1 MLLVISP
8 AKTLDYTSAY
18 PPVAVTTPAFLPQAT
33 ALNALCRQLTPAAL
47 ASLMQIS
54 DKLAALNV
62 ARFAEWQPTVDA
74 PQARPAIF
82 AFKGDVY
89 TGLDVDSL
97 SAEDLAYA
105 QSVLCMLSGLYGLLR
120 PLDAMWPYRLEMGS
134 RLANPAGKDL
144 YAFWGGQITE
154 ALNQRL
160 AVQAEPVLINLAS
173 QEYFD
178 AVQPAQLKARIVSPV
193 FEDEKNGRYKIISFH
208 AKKARGLMTRFV
220 VQGRLTRPEQLLDF
234 TLGGYAYAPEV
245 STADRPVFRRAE
257 R

>member
-8 AKTLDYTSAY
+8 AKTLDYTSIY
-18 PPVAVTTPAFLPQAT
+18 PPVVPTTPAFLAQAA
-33 ALNALCRQLTPAAL
+33 ALIGICRELTPAAL

-62 ARFAEWQPTVDA
+62 ARFAEWQPTVEA
-74 PQARPAIF
+74 PAARPAIF

-97 SAEDLAYA
+97 TAADLDYA
-105 QSVLCMLSGLYGLLR
+105 QSTLCILSGLYGLLR
-120 PLDAMWPYRLEMGS
+120 PFDGMWPYRLEMGS
-134 RLANPAGKDL
+134 RLANGQGKDL
-144 YAFWGGQITE
+144 YAFWGRQITD
-154 ALNQRL
+154 ALNARL
-160 AVQAEPVLINLAS
+160 AGEADPVLINLAS
-173 QEYFD
+173 QEYFG
-178 AVQPAQLKARIVSPV
+178 AVQPAHLQARIVSPV

-220 VQGRLTRPEQLLDF
+220 LQQRLTRPEQLLDF

-257 R
+257 A